1 MTFAEFITGMI
12 DINHM
17 ERIAL
22 RIKAI
27 QADLMGVFLLF
38 LEHDQP
44 ESESYSPTV
53 RVFRGVPVTGEHA
66 FTKDAV

>member
-1 MTFAEFITGMI
+1 MI
-12 DINHM
+12 DLNCM

-27 QADLMGVFLLF
+27 RADLMDVFLLF

-53 RVFRGVPVTGEHA
+53 RVFRGVPVASEHA
-66 FTKDAV
+66 FTKDGV